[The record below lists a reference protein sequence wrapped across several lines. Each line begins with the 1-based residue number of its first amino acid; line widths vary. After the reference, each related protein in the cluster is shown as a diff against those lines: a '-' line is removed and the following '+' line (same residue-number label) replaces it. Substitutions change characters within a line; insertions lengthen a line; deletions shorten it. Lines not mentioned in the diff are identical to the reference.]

1 MLGGLG
7 RWPERS
13 PNTSS
18 IEYLLWG
25 HLKINILRDI
35 VARLSIAAPNTGKI
49 VGIFVIFRQLRL
61 RRYQACIT
69 DGDHNFEHLLH
80 LLLQLLLQIKNSFF
94 FHVLF
99 FVFVPQ
105 YITSDQTF
113 PYKYDCFSQLHRS
126 SKFIP

>member
-49 VGIFVIFRQLRL
+49 VGIFVIFRQLLL
-61 RRYQACIT
+61 RRYQACI
-69 DGDHNFEHLLH
+69 DRNFEHLLH
-80 LLLQLLLQIKNSFF
+80 LLMQLLLQISI
-94 FHVLF
+94 L
-99 FVFVPQ
+99 
-105 YITSDQTF
+105 
-113 PYKYDCFSQLHRS
+113 
-126 SKFIP
+126 